1 MNIKNM
7 TLGQKIAAGYT
18 LLLGI
23 TIGLG
28 LMALWNMWSGA
39 NRASALSAQYLPEA
53 ELAANLEGLTQTAY
67 LNTRSY
73 ALTGDKIYLDRF
85 NECVVKM
92 KAELGSARKLADEYP
107 SLTKLKEEVTVL
119 ENKLALYIKGV
130 DATEININA
139 RAKAWET
146 MTANATSFHSSLDE
160 MLKTQNQLLREE
172 INNNAGSAKL
182 QEQLQKVTL
191 LNAIA
196 EDISQV
202 RIGALKSQSQRNPT
216 LMRDAQRYFEN
227 AAQRFSQL
235 EPLVRDA
242 ETRQQL
248 ITIRSNVT
256 AYKEASSTLLKAYQ
270 EIEAIDK
277 ARAGAADDLMSAT
290 NAIMDAGFQRTAST
304 ARSSSS
310 NLSTASGALM
320 IGLVVS
326 ILAGAI
332 LSFLITRGITATVRA
347 IIQSLSTSSEQT
359 ASAAVEISHASQSLA
374 ESSSEQAAS
383 LEETSASLE
392 EMAGMTKLNADN
404 AAKAKNLADQ
414 TRGAADSGADDMRAM
429 SLAMDEIKSASDG
442 ISKII
447 KTIDEIA
454 FQTNILALNAA
465 VEAARAGEAGMGF
478 AVVADEVR
486 NLAQR
491 SAQAAKETAQRIEES
506 ISKSEH
512 GVQISAKVA
521 ASLQQIVSKAR
532 EVDELVAEIATA
544 SKEQSKGIDQVNIA
558 VSQMDK
564 VTQSN
569 AANAE
574 QTASA
579 SEELSAQS
587 IELQSAVHE
596 LLSMVGGHAAPARAA
611 LPAPSAPAATSPAA
625 SRKLNTDLTTTRTKS
640 APSTDKKTS
649 KRLDREHAIPLDRD
663 FKNI

>member
-1 MNIKNM
+1 MNINNM

-28 LMALWNMWSGA
+28 LMALWNMWGGA
-39 NRASALSAQYLPEA
+39 SRASALSAQYLPEA
-53 ELAANLEGLTQTAY
+53 ALAANLQEATQTAY

-73 ALTGDKIYLDRF
+73 SLTGDPKYLDRF
-85 NECVVKM
+85 NECVAKM
-92 KAELGSARKLADEYP
+92 KTDLDSARKLAEEYP
-107 SLTKLKEEVTVL
+107 SLTKLKDEISVL
-119 ENKLALYIKGV
+119 ESKLALYRRGV

-146 MTANATSFHSSLDE
+146 MTANGTSFQTSLDE
-160 MLKTQNQLLREE
+160 MLKAQNQRLREE
-172 INNNAGSAKL
+172 INAKADPAKL

-202 RIGALKSQSQRNPT
+202 RIGALKSQSQRNYT
-216 LMRDAQRYFEN
+216 LLRDAQRYFEN

-235 EPLVRDA
+235 EPLVHDA
-242 ETRQQL
+242 DTRQQL
-248 ITIRSNVT
+248 ITIRSNVA
-256 AYKEASSTLLKAYQ
+256 AYKEATATLLKAYQ

-277 ARAGAADDLMSAT
+277 ARASAADDLMAAT
-290 NAIMDAGFQRTAST
+290 NSIMDAGFKRTVST
-304 ARSSSS
+304 AQSSSS

-359 ASAAVEISHASQSLA
+359 ASAAGEISHASQSLA

-404 AAKAKNLADQ
+404 AAKAKDLADQ

-429 SLAMDEIKSASDG
+429 IEAMDEIKSASDG

-491 SAQAAKETAQRIEES
+491 SAQAAKETAQRIEDS
-506 ISKSEH
+506 INKSER
-512 GVQISAKVA
+512 GVQISSKVA
-521 ASLQQIVSKAR
+521 TSLQQIVCKAR

-587 IELQSAVHE
+587 RELQSAVHE
-596 LLSMVGGHAAPARAA
+596 LLAMVGGHAAPSRMA
-611 LPAPSAPAATSPAA
+611 LPSPAHSQEPEVATKRIITPPATSRSKAFA
-625 SRKLNTDLTTTRTKS
+625 TADK
-640 APSTDKKTS
+640 APS

>member
-1 MNIKNM
+1 MNIKSM

-39 NRASALSAQYLPEA
+39 SRANALSAQYLPEA
-53 ELAANLEGLTQTAY
+53 ELAATLQGLTQTAY

-85 NECVVKM
+85 NECVEKM
-92 KAELGSARKLADEYP
+92 KAELNSARKLSEEYP
-107 SLTKLKEEVTVL
+107 SLTKLKEEIIQL
-119 ENKLALYIKGV
+119 ENKLSLYRKGV
-130 DATEININA
+130 DATEANINA
-139 RAKAWET
+139 RARAWET
-146 MTANATSFHSSLDE
+146 MTANATSFQSSLDE
-160 MLKTQNQLLREE
+160 MLKTQNQILRDE
-172 INNNAGSAKL
+172 IATNAGTPKL

-196 EDISQV
+196 DDISQV
-202 RIGALKSQSQRNPT
+202 RIGALKSQSQRNHN
-216 LMRDAQRYFEN
+216 LLRDAQKYFEN
-227 AAQRFSQL
+227 ASQRFAQL

-242 ETRQQL
+242 DTRQQL
-248 ITIRSNVT
+248 VTIRSNVA
-256 AYKEASSTLLKAYQ
+256 AYKEATAILQKAYH

-277 ARAGAADDLMSAT
+277 ARASAADDLMSAT
-290 NAIMDAGFQRTAST
+290 NAIMSAGFQRTATT
-304 ARSSSS
+304 ARSSST

-374 ESSSEQAAS
+374 ESSSEQASS

-404 AAKAKNLADQ
+404 AAKAKDLADQ

-429 SLAMDEIKSASDG
+429 SVAMDEIKSASDG

-506 ISKSEH
+506 INKSER
-512 GVQISAKVA
+512 GVEISSKVA
-521 ASLQQIVSKAR
+521 ASLQQIVKKAR

-544 SKEQSKGIDQVNIA
+544 SKEQSKGIDQVNVA

-611 LPAPSAPAATSPAA
+611 LPAPAGSAPVSSIS
-625 SRKLNTDLTTTRTKS
+625 SRKLNTDLSTTRTKH
-640 APSTDKKTS
+640 APSPDKKAS
-649 KRLDREHAIPLDRD
+649 RRLDREHAIPLDRD